1 MHTIYSLIVP
11 HFNDPARLERLLRSV
26 PVERCDT
33 EVIVVDD
40 CSPGQEALEAVRAR
54 WPRVRWLSTPE
65 NAGAGAARNVGLDA
79 ARGRWLVFADS
90 DDEFLPDAFE
100 TFDRVLRTD
109 DELVYFLAEAIQET
123 DGSPSV
129 RSERMNELV
138 EAYAV
143 AGDAVSVQRLRLQHV
158 VPWAKVYARAFIE
171 AHELRFDPIRRSND
185 VAFNVLA
192 AVQVQHL
199 RVEVTSVYRVY
210 RREGSLTTDV
220 TVQDLL
226 TRLEVLGHLNDRLRA
241 LGVSYRMHAASYV
254 ARAVRLGPAA
264 WMGTA
269 RVMVRHEMVGA
280 TLRRVS
286 PSEVWRF
293 LRWLQRGHVEKTRLE
308 AQGETMGKPNE
319 HESGERERR

>member
-40 CSPGQEALEAVRAR
+40 CSPDQGALDAVRAR
-54 WPRVRWLSTPE
+54 WPRVQWLSTPE
-65 NAGAGAARNVGLDA
+65 NAGAGVARNVGLDA

-109 DELVYFLAEAIQET
+109 DELVYFLAEAVQEA

-138 EAYAV
+138 QAYA
-143 AGDAVSVQRLRLQHV
+143 AGQDAASLQRLRLQHV

-171 AHELRFDPIRRSND
+171 AHRLRFDPIRRSND

-192 AVQVQHL
+192 AVQTQRL
-199 RVEVTSVYRVY
+199 RAETIVVYRVY
-210 RREGSLTTDV
+210 RRAESLTSDV
-220 TVQDLL
+220 SAAAFMERFLANRSLAQRLAAIGVPRGRPATGHMLL
-226 TRLEVLGHLNDRLRA
+226 SLR
-241 LGVSYRMHAASYV
+241 Y
-254 ARAVRLGPAA
+254 GPRIA
-264 WMGTA
+264 A
-269 RVMVRHEMVGA
+269 RVWWLAIWSPMQVEWSRIFDLGRW
-280 TLRRVS
+280 RRFVTN
-286 PSEVWRF
+286 
-293 LRWLQRGHVEKTRLE
+293 QRRD
-308 AQGETMGKPNE
+308 AQ
-319 HESGERERR
+319 ERGQ